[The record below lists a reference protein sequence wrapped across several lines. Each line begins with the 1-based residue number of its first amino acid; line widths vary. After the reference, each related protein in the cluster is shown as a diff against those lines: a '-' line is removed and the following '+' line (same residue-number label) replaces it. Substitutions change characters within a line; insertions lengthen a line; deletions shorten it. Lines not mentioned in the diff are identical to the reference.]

1 MGNKVKIEV
10 EFDVDKIKEDIK
22 NAKTLESDR
31 DFFQNLVVLTK
42 LKKKLEEA
50 FDIYEGIEREI
61 KQEISDKAKALYGDS
76 WTAIKGDNFK
86 ITRSFFGSVY
96 GVDDDTPAKWVKIK
110 KSPNTEEINNFIK
123 EKNTLPKGVI
133 YSPNR
138 TESIKI
144 KVQNYEKN

>member
-86 ITRSFFGSVY
+86 ITRSFFGSVFEIT
-96 GVDDDTPAKWVKIK
+96 DETPKAYVKIK
-110 KSPNTEEINNFIK
+110 KSPDTEAIKLFIK
-123 EKNTLPKGVI
+123 EHNGLPKNVV

-138 TESIKI
+138 SEAIKI
-144 KVQNYEKN
+144 KVQNEKDS